1 MKANASGLP
10 TYRMTTCY
18 KNLIINELD
27 VLRRLAPTE
36 EAGIF
41 KARQYAAAI
50 KTLQELTTIRSI
62 ADLPLATKGD
72 GLGVQIRKKIQY
84 ILEFGA
90 LEITPEARTKAD
102 ALDVFRGI
110 YGVGPK
116 KAEDLIAEGH
126 RTISDIRAALV
137 ANPKLLNRSQLI
149 GLRYYD
155 DLQERIPRAEMD
167 IHAEILMEAKP
178 AALAGVIVGSY
189 RRGTATSGDID
200 MLLTCPSGS
209 SASASTT
216 TGIWLKKMVAALKTK
231 GYLKEVLAQG
241 DHKCLAVASL
251 PCLPSFPS
259 LPSATT
265 KARRLDLL
273 VIDPAEFPFAVLYF
287 TGSDGF
293 NVRMRSVAVEKGYTL
308 NEHALTHVA
317 TGVSVPGLRTE
328 KDIFAFLGLVWR
340 EPTERTGPDAV
351 IPVSA

>member
-1 MKANASGLP
+1 
-10 TYRMTTCY
+10 MTTCY
-18 KNLIINELD
+18 KNLILNELD

-62 ADLPLATKGD
+62 TDLPLATKGD

-90 LEITPEARTKAD
+90 LEITPEARAKAD

-209 SASASTT
+209 SASGSSSTT
-216 TGIWLKKMVAALKTK
+216 TGTWLKKMVAALKTK

-251 PCLPSFPS
+251 PS
-259 LPSATT
+259 LPCVPPA

-317 TGVSVPGLRTE
+317 TGVAVPGLRTE

-351 IPVSA
+351 IPVSASA